1 MEAFVTWA
9 TAVIAA
15 ASIIAAVTPTQT
27 DDNVLKKIMSVV
39 NLLAVNFG
47 NAKNAN

>member
-1 MEAFVTWA
+1 MEAFVAWA
-9 TAVIAA
+9 TAIVAA

-27 DDNVLKKIMSVV
+27 DDTILKKIMAVV
-39 NLLAVNFG
+39 NLLALNFG